1 MFGLFLWHVGR
12 EFTLKTTRTNI
23 CKELSIFFLA
33 EEVTKSIYSPGRQRP
48 SQGRCSLRNFGSR
61 DLTTP
66 PRGLQVPSVAFQK
79 GSRAERDAGMW
90 PETSLLPVA
99 SHVYSEVP
107 KVSSPQGK
115 WGEGWALCLIE
126 LAEQRQHGEG
136 TTRLRGII

>member
-1 MFGLFLWHVGR
+1 MLPER
-12 EFTLKTTRTNI
+12 ET
-23 CKELSIFFLA
+23 S
-33 EEVTKSIYSPGRQRP
+33 
-48 SQGRCSLRNFGSR
+48 GSR

-79 GSRAERDAGMW
+79 GSRAEGDAGMW

-99 SHVYSEVP
+99 SHIYSEVP

-136 TTRLRGII
+136 TTRLRGDHLVTLPLRLRLIRLCNRIPWAGWLKQHILVFHSSGS